1 MRLIKIGYTEKKE
14 NEIIYFEQLVNF
26 EHTIV
31 ELNDKY
37 LYFRVFNTVTKYE
50 YATNLDAK
58 KAYQKLLIKLHDFKD
73 GQTIAIRKEDI
84 E

>member
-26 EHTIV
+26 EHTII

-37 LYFRVFNTVTKYE
+37 LYFRVFNTVTK
-50 YATNLDAK
+50 
-58 KAYQKLLIKLHDFKD
+58 
-73 GQTIAIRKEDI
+73 
-84 E
+84 